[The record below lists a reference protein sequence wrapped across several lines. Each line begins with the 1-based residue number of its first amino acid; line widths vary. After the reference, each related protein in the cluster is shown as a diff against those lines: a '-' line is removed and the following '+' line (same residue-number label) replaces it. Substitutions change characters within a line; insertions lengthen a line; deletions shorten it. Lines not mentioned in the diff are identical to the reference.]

1 LDVFRRVLLLL
12 LLFSLP
18 VLLSLALG
26 LAEPLDGAE
35 PALLLSVALPLG
47 FVPLLVA
54 RGELASSLVVPR
66 LLLLLLLL
74 LAGAVVERL
83 GSLVVAELRSLV
95 PLLASFKPAGA
106 LMILLS
112 SVTICPSLS

>member
-12 LLFSLP
+12 LLFSLL

-74 LAGAVVERL
+74 AGAVVERL

-106 LMILLS
+106 LMIFLS